1 MSVEIKTAAI
11 EPVRQTFSHVARRLG
26 ADKPASRY
34 QEATFDL
41 QSDCNFHYRPL
52 WDPEHELYD
61 KRRTAIRMND
71 WYAFKDP
78 RQFYY
83 ATYVLNR
90 AKLQDTAENNFDFVE
105 RHGALDLPPHQSL
118 VVMHPREVL
127 GGHLQID
134 IAMPGQGGIRGV
146 EAIAGCADRRGPRAM
161 VEDDPGVREAL
172 GQLADVAQE
181 SRVRAARIRHQ
192 LDHQMRLV
200 GDLPQAQHALA
211 GQPRVTAIGRALAD
225 LAKTGHAMRCGQPRH
240 RDDRARRV
248 AAIHGAAAGH
258 LAGCRQTHAARRQL
272 RRTFRNTR

>member
-1 MSVEIKTAAI
+1 MATSVASLAVPYFADWAAVDLRD
-11 EPVRQTFSHVARRLG
+11 PDRLRRLAVAHQDPAKIRLADELMPELVDRLLGG
-26 ADKPASRY
+26 AVWS
-34 QEATFDL
+34 L
-41 QSDCNFHYRPL
+41 QPP
-52 WDPEHELYD
+52 DPETRLEILRKKATGASALIPDSVLKTLASSLRGNVRELEGAVNSV
-61 KRRTAIRMND
+61 KH
-71 WYAFKDP
+71 YAKVTGKPVD
-78 RQFYY
+78 Q
-83 ATYVLNR
+83 A
-90 AKLQDTAENNFDFVE
+90 
-105 RHGALDLPPHQSL
+105 
-118 VVMHPREVL
+118 
-127 GGHLQID
+127 
-134 IAMPGQGGIRGV
+134 
-146 EAIAGCADRRGPRAM
+146 
-161 VEDDPGVREAL
+161 GVREAL